1 MKIASILFTVFLSCS
16 SLLLTSQNPFFV
28 TADNGLT
35 VREQPD
41 PKARRVGKLNY
52 GEAIDVIETT
62 NINLAIVDDGEQIEG
77 QWVKMQSPSIKG
89 YVFNGFLS
97 PEKLE
102 EPIELRHYG
111 LTMRLKNL
119 KTNDEF
125 KRNTLHDKDTIRINV
140 ALGDSP
146 EGKIITINNKDYK
159 HVSIFQQF
167 ENSVTIMN
175 EGPHCDLTEWK
186 HYYSSWEPL
195 QAISKTKFKTL
206 QYSSAQ
212 RRQFMDIDI
221 NQLKTEV
228 ENKCG
233 KDWRNYVNDIT
244 TVNDFPADIGISR
257 IFLKVLLTNENDEV
271 TEKIIEFQIP
281 MGC

>member
-52 GEAIDVIETT
+52 GEVINVIETT
-62 NINLAIVDDGEQIEG
+62 NINLAIFDEGEQIEG
-77 QWVKMQSPSIKG
+77 QWVKMQSPTIKG

-125 KRNTLHDKDTIRINV
+125 KRHTLHDKDTIRINV

-146 EGKIITINNKDYK
+146 EGKIITINNKGYK
-159 HVSIFQQF
+159 HISIFQQF

>member
-1 MKIASILFTVFLSCS
+1 MKVTSILLTVFLCCS
-16 SLLLTSQNPFFV
+16 SFLLIGQNPFFV

-52 GEAIDVIETT
+52 GEAIEVIETT

-97 PEKLE
+97 SVKLE
-102 EPIELRHYG
+102 DPIELRHYG

-125 KRNTLHDKDTIRINV
+125 KRHTLHDKDTIRINV

-146 EGKIITINNKDYK
+146 EGKIITIHNKGYK
-159 HVSIFQQF
+159 HISIFQRF

-206 QYSSAQ
+206 GYSSAQ

-233 KDWRNYVNDIT
+233 KDWRSYVNDIT

>member
-125 KRNTLHDKDTIRINV
+125 KRHTLHDKDTIRINV

-175 EGPHCDLTEWK
+175 EGPHCDLTGWK

-221 NQLKTEV
+221 DQLKTEV